1 MLVDLRTVVLVVAGY
16 GCWLKCRLA
25 LLRRAVRRGED
36 VGPRWLA
43 RFSAAASA
51 FIARHVSGVAVA
63 SFGGAGMAWRGG
75 QVVYVWHPH
84 GFISF
89 TASMIM
95 GGWAVAGRP
104 HGRPWYGM
112 ALPALF
118 ALPWL
123 GEHFTL
129 ANGRPVDRASLERL
143 LGSGASVAINPGGV
157 REQAATRHDREQA
170 FFSRK
175 LGFVR
180 LAMRHGVPLMPLY
193 IFGENQMY
201 ERVDGCERA
210 TAAIR
215 RLTGLTFPV
224 CTGRF
229 GLPWCW
235 PLPRRTALHVRWG
248 EAVDVGPPRADPS
261 DAEVRAVF
269 DAYVAELRRTFD
281 AHAPTCLPRDVAA
294 RGLRVVEL

>member
-1 MLVDLRTVVLVVAGY
+1 MLVDLRTAVLVVVGY
-16 GCWLKCRLA
+16 GCWLQCRLA

-112 ALPALF
+112 ALPAL
-118 ALPWL
+118 W
-123 GEHFTL
+123 
-129 ANGRPVDRASLERL
+129 N
-143 LGSGASVAINPGGV
+143 
-157 REQAATRHDREQA
+157 
-170 FFSRK
+170 
-175 LGFVR
+175 
-180 LAMRHGVPLMPLY
+180 M
-193 IFGENQMY
+193 
-201 ERVDGCERA
+201 
-210 TAAIR
+210 
-215 RLTGLTFPV
+215 
-224 CTGRF
+224 
-229 GLPWCW
+229 
-235 PLPRRTALHVRWG
+235 
-248 EAVDVGPPRADPS
+248 
-261 DAEVRAVF
+261 
-269 DAYVAELRRTFD
+269 
-281 AHAPTCLPRDVAA
+281 
-294 RGLRVVEL
+294 